1 MPSILIVCT
10 ANQCRSPLGEALLQ
24 RSLTTE
30 YPKQAWQV
38 QSAGTW
44 ASNGRPA
51 HPDMRT
57 AAAEAGLNLNDHR
70 ARNVDSIDLESYDLI
85 LTMEQ
90 SQKEALQIEF
100 PRVRSRVYLLSEMLG
115 ITYDVPDP
123 IGGPLDDYR
132 ATVRELDRL
141 FKLSLPRIAQLAMAA
156 TTANAT

>member
-10 ANQCRSPLGEALLQ
+10 ANQCRSPLGEGLLQ
-24 RSLTTE
+24 RFLTTE
-30 YPKQAWQV
+30 YPRQVWQV

-44 ASNGRPA
+44 AANGRPA

-57 AAAEAGLNLNDHR
+57 AAAEAGLNLNNHR

-90 SQKEALQIEF
+90 SHKEALQIEF
-100 PRVRSRVYLLSEMLG
+100 PAVRNRVYLLSEMLG

-141 FKLSLPRIAQLAMAA
+141 FKLSLPRIAQLALAA
-156 TTANAT
+156 TAANTA